1 MPWTPFRTDRLV
13 EYASLQDI
21 LARRP
26 LTNYKLPHR
35 VDGTGF
41 VVYDGAVFFNRE
53 RTRSVVKFDLRTRV
67 KGGEAFIPNA
77 NYHDTSPYRWGGKS
91 DIDLAADERGLWVVY
106 ATEQNHGRM
115 VVSRL
120 NPRAMR
126 VEASFETAYVKR
138 SASDAF
144 MACGVLHVLRSTYED
159 DGDGGADA
167 VGGGGG
173 GGGGTSDRIDY
184 VYDTDSRRDA
194 RVSVPF
200 PNPFRFIT
208 SVQYNAR
215 DRALYVWNNH
225 HALRYA
231 LRFGTRDPAAVHEI
245 STSGPSS
252 GGGTASPPRSRVATV
267 PPIPAQLPQDTTDV
281 KPGDA
286 APADGGEGGTREPAF
301 CPPTLAHAVQWPQL
315 PPGKTAERPCPAG
328 AVGTALYTCDAVAGA
343 WSARGPDLSNC
354 TSAWVN
360 RIAKWTLAHLS
371 PSCSFW
377 SYSSHTTRGNWS
389 SHGCEPL
396 PSNSSSAHA
405 ACSCGH
411 LNNLAVLVARGHVE
425 FPSPAPPTSTAGYG
439 TWPKKFP
446 MRAYGCPRHPHT
458 PPCVPCPRI
467 ARACQYGHRAHEL
480 LLLVITWV
488 GVLVSLVCLAVATFT
503 FCFFRGLQS
512 DRNTV
517 HKNLCLNLLLAQ
529 LLFLVGI
536 DKTQYTVACPVL
548 AALLHLLF
556 LAAFAWMFLEGV
568 QLYLMLVEVFEGRRS
583 RRKYFYLLGYGLP
596 LAVVG
601 VCLAVDRTGYGTER
615 ACWLRT
621 DNHFIWSFLAPVA
634 TIILV
639 NFVFLLMTLYKMVQH
654 SAPLKPESIKSCALG
669 GVALLCLLGLTWVF
683 GFLFID
689 KATLVMAYLFIIFN
703 SFQGMFIFIFHC
715 ALQMKVCK
723 EYRKCLGHAECCRTW
738 GDHFSY
744 DSWLSSSKRCSSNAQ
759 IVWRRARETPAPW
772 RSRRTTASP
781 AAAAAATSA

>member
-1 MPWTPFRTDRLV
+1 LTSYTHTHLSTTHTPH
-13 EYASLQDI
+13 SLTS
-21 LARRP
+21 P
-26 LTNYKLPHR
+26 HTHSPHHTLTHLTSPCHPR
-35 VDGTGF
+35 C
-41 VVYDGAVFFNRE
+41 APSQE

-138 SASDAF
+138 LASDAF

-167 VGGGGG
+167 VGGGGGG

-231 LRFGTRDPAAVHEI
+231 LRFGTRDPAAGERDGV
-245 STSGPSS
+245 
-252 GGGTASPPRSRVATV
+252 GGT
-267 PPIPAQLPQDTTDV
+267 LD
-281 KPGDA
+281 
-286 APADGGEGGTREPAF
+286 
-301 CPPTLAHAVQWPQL
+301 
-315 PPGKTAERPCPAG
+315 
-328 AVGTALYTCDAVAGA
+328 
-343 WSARGPDLSNC
+343 
-354 TSAWVN
+354 
-360 RIAKWTLAHLS
+360 HLS

-548 AALLHLLF
+548 AALLHLLL

-601 VCLAVDRTGYGTER
+601 VCLTVDRTGYGTER

-703 SFQGMFIFIFHC
+703 SFQGTFIFIFHC

-738 GDHFSY
+738 GNHFSY

-759 IVWRRARETPAPW
+759 GATEKDQELSFDINSVIVDNACTTENCLATGPRDAGALAIAPHDGDKRRRRAVARGGGGGGHF
-772 RSRRTTASP
+772 RLSGRDF
-781 AAAAAATSA
+781 AAAQGGRPPSSYFPLLVPRQAAELYARRRAAAGDA

>member
-1 MPWTPFRTDRLV
+1 
-13 EYASLQDI
+13 
-21 LARRP
+21 
-26 LTNYKLPHR
+26 
-35 VDGTGF
+35 
-41 VVYDGAVFFNRE
+41 
-53 RTRSVVKFDLRTRV
+53 
-67 KGGEAFIPNA
+67 
-77 NYHDTSPYRWGGKS
+77 
-91 DIDLAADERGLWVVY
+91 
-106 ATEQNHGRM
+106 M
-115 VVSRL
+115 VVPL
-120 NPRAMR
+120 GPL
-126 VEASFETAYVKR
+126 VV
-138 SASDAF
+138 
-144 MACGVLHVLRSTYED
+144 
-159 DGDGGADA
+159 A
-167 VGGGGG
+167 V
-173 GGGGTSDRIDY
+173 
-184 VYDTDSRRDA
+184 V
-194 RVSVPF
+194 
-200 PNPFRFIT
+200 
-208 SVQYNAR
+208 
-215 DRALYVWNNH
+215 
-225 HALRYA
+225 
-231 LRFGTRDPAAVHEI
+231 
-245 STSGPSS
+245 
-252 GGGTASPPRSRVATV
+252 
-267 PPIPAQLPQDTTDV
+267 
-281 KPGDA
+281 
-286 APADGGEGGTREPAF
+286 
-301 CPPTLAHAVQWPQL
+301 
-315 PPGKTAERPCPAG
+315 
-328 AVGTALYTCDAVAGA
+328 
-343 WSARGPDLSNC
+343 
-354 TSAWVN
+354 
-360 RIAKWTLAHLS
+360 
-371 PSCSFW
+371 
-377 SYSSHTTRGNWS
+377 
-389 SHGCEPL
+389 
-396 PSNSSSAHA
+396 
-405 ACSCGH
+405 
-411 LNNLAVLVARGHVE
+411 
-425 FPSPAPPTSTAGYG
+425 
-439 TWPKKFP
+439 
-446 MRAYGCPRHPHT
+446 M
-458 PPCVPCPRI
+458 
-467 ARACQYGHRAHEL
+467 YGHRAHEL
-480 LLLVITWV
+480 LLLMITWV

-759 IVWRRARETPAPW
+759 GATEKDQELSFDINSVIVDNACTTENRLATGLRDAGALVIAPHNGVARGGGGGHFRLSGRDFAAAQAATPSREGGGRRGGGVGGGRYAKAEGTDALAGAGFPSAPASALGDRRQGGRPPSSSSYFPLLAPRQAAELYARRRA
-772 RSRRTTASP
+772 
-781 AAAAAATSA
+781 AAGDA

>member
-1 MPWTPFRTDRLV
+1 M
-13 EYASLQDI
+13 
-21 LARRP
+21 
-26 LTNYKLPHR
+26 
-35 VDGTGF
+35 
-41 VVYDGAVFFNRE
+41 
-53 RTRSVVKFDLRTRV
+53 
-67 KGGEAFIPNA
+67 
-77 NYHDTSPYRWGGKS
+77 
-91 DIDLAADERGLWVVY
+91 
-106 ATEQNHGRM
+106 
-115 VVSRL
+115 
-120 NPRAMR
+120 
-126 VEASFETAYVKR
+126 
-138 SASDAF
+138 
-144 MACGVLHVLRSTYED
+144 
-159 DGDGGADA
+159 
-167 VGGGGG
+167 
-173 GGGGTSDRIDY
+173 
-184 VYDTDSRRDA
+184 
-194 RVSVPF
+194 
-200 PNPFRFIT
+200 
-208 SVQYNAR
+208 
-215 DRALYVWNNH
+215 
-225 HALRYA
+225 
-231 LRFGTRDPAAVHEI
+231 
-245 STSGPSS
+245 
-252 GGGTASPPRSRVATV
+252 
-267 PPIPAQLPQDTTDV
+267 
-281 KPGDA
+281 
-286 APADGGEGGTREPAF
+286 
-301 CPPTLAHAVQWPQL
+301 
-315 PPGKTAERPCPAG
+315 
-328 AVGTALYTCDAVAGA
+328 ALYTCDAVAGA

-360 RIAKWTLAHLS
+360 RIAQWTLDHLS

-411 LNNLAVLVARGHVE
+411 LNNLAVLVARRHVE
-425 FPSPAPPTSTAGYG
+425 Y
-439 TWPKKFP
+439 
-446 MRAYGCPRHPHT
+446 
-458 PPCVPCPRI
+458 V
-467 ARACQYGHRAHEL
+467 HRAHEL

-703 SFQGMFIFIFHC
+703 SFQGTFIFIFHC

-738 GDHFSY
+738 GNHFSY

-772 RSRRTTASP
+772 RSRRTTATSAGGEPSP

>member
-231 LRFGTRDPAAVHEI
+231 LRFGTRDPAA
-245 STSGPSS
+245 
-252 GGGTASPPRSRVATV
+252 
-267 PPIPAQLPQDTTDV
+267 
-281 KPGDA
+281 
-286 APADGGEGGTREPAF
+286 GERE
-301 CPPTLAHAVQWPQL
+301 
-315 PPGKTAERPCPAG
+315 G
-328 AVGTALYTCDAVAGA
+328 
-343 WSARGPDLSNC
+343 
-354 TSAWVN
+354 
-360 RIAKWTLAHLS
+360 
-371 PSCSFW
+371 
-377 SYSSHTTRGNWS
+377 
-389 SHGCEPL
+389 
-396 PSNSSSAHA
+396 
-405 ACSCGH
+405 
-411 LNNLAVLVARGHVE
+411 